1 MNVQTAR
8 LVTNG
13 LAGVC
18 GVLALLA
25 VVQYAGFGRGYGW
38 APDSEGEANHSQIG
52 AIDSKPVQLP
62 SASAF
67 ASIEEHPLFNED
79 RQPTPASAGEGEGTE
94 EAAPPSP
101 LNIALTGVILDD
113 ANNVRIAMVQDK
125 SRNQAVALR
134 VGMPLEG
141 EQASWTLVDVK
152 PRGVVFKSAANETTE
167 VALETSVVQPA
178 PPKPAP
184 RAPARPAA
192 GGKAP
197 AVPGK
202 GAAGGAKTGSNA
214 KEDASGSSADLARRI
229 EERRRQMREDAER
242 LRNGGNKPATEK
254 K

>member
-1 MNVQTAR
+1 MNVRTAR
-8 LVTNG
+8 LVTNS

-38 APDSEGEANHSQIG
+38 APDSDSEASHTQIG
-52 AIDSKPVQLP
+52 TIDSKPVQLP
-62 SASAF
+62 PASAF
-67 ASIEEHPLFNED
+67 ASIDEHPLFNDD
-79 RQPTPASAGEGEGTE
+79 RQPTPASDSD
-94 EAAPPSP
+94 EAASEAPPLSP

-141 EQASWTLVDVK
+141 EQASWTLIDVK
-152 PRGVVFKSAANETTE
+152 PRGVVFRSAANETTE

-192 GGKAP
+192 GGKAAP
-197 AVPGK
+197 APGR
-202 GAAGGAKTGSNA
+202 GAPGGKAAAGSNA
-214 KEDASGSSADLARRI
+214 KNDASGSSADLARRI